1 MKIKEELKRLKPLNF
16 LCLTVAGIINALGVT
31 IFLYPVNLYDSGFS
45 GTAMLLA
52 QVTPEYLTLSMFLVI
67 LNVPFFIYGLKRQG
81 LTFTI
86 YAIYTVCIYSL
97 SA

>member
-1 MKIKEELKRLKPLNF
+1 MKTKEELKRLEPLNF

-52 QVTPEYLTLSMFLVI
+52 QVTPE
-67 LNVPFFIYGLKRQG
+67 
-81 LTFTI
+81 
-86 YAIYTVCIYSL
+86 
-97 SA
+97 